1 MAILMIVPI
10 VIHFYLP
17 FFRKLNVAS
26 AYEYLEQRFSSPVR
40 FLASLFFCLFMFARV
55 AIVLFLPSLALNAVT
70 GLDVYACILLMGLV
84 TLAYCTMGGIEAVIW
99 GDVIQGIILVGGAII
114 SLVYLITGIDGGL
127 GTFMEVAVDEH
138 KFNILDFSFDWTKP
152 VFWVTLLGGVANQLL
167 TYTSDQSVVQRYI
180 TVKDTAGTKKGLW
193 LNGVLSVPIAIIF
206 FSILFGYFVTLV
218 GEKSS
223 ATIINFFEAIFEVI
237 MKIVLTIIKVAPIGV
252 FAIVA
257 KMISMQA
264 GDMQKLADIAQSLG
278 LFVLIIWIGCAIHF
292 FIIMPSIVYFLGHEN
307 PWRHMKKMSTAILT
321 AFSTCSSGAAL
332 PFSMKDSQEKCGISN
347 KIASFTL
354 PLGAT
359 INMNGTAL
367 YEGVAV
373 IFIAQVYGIDLSFLE
388 QLIIVVTVLF
398 SAIGAASIP
407 MAGLVMLS
415 VALSV
420 AGLPMEGIGLVL
432 AVEQLC
438 DMPRTATNSYGD
450 MCAAVVIAKSEGEK
464 LTI

>member
-1 MAILMIVPI
+1 MKKIKISLPIQILIALALGVIFGIFFHEYVKYISWAGDIFIRLLKMIVVPI
-10 VIHFYLP
+10 VVSSMIVG
-17 FFRKLNVAS
+17 VAS
-26 AYEYLEQRFSSPVR
+26 
-40 FLASLFFCLFMFARV
+40 
-55 AIVLFLPSLALNAVT
+55 IGKT
-70 GLDVYACILLMGLV
+70 
-84 TLAYCTMGGIEAVIW
+84 
-99 GDVIQGIILVGGAII
+99 
-114 SLVYLITGIDGGL
+114 GGL
-127 GTFMEVAVDEH
+127 GRIATKTLTFYVVTTLVATFVGLALVNAIEPGVGSSLVNQASCAEH
-138 KFNILDFSFDWTKP
+138 LAGAERVPLGQQLINI
-152 VFWVTLLGGVANQLL
+152 
-167 TYTSDQSVVQRYI
+167 
-180 TVKDTAGTKKGLW
+180 
-193 LNGVLSVPIAIIF
+193 VPENIFQDLVENDMLAIIF

-223 ATIINFFEAIFEVI
+223 ATIINFFEAVFEVI

>member
-1 MAILMIVPI
+1 MKKIKISLPIQILIALALGVIFGIFFHEYVKYISWAGDIFIRLLKMIVVPI
-10 VIHFYLP
+10 VVSSMIVG
-17 FFRKLNVAS
+17 VAS
-26 AYEYLEQRFSSPVR
+26 
-40 FLASLFFCLFMFARV
+40 
-55 AIVLFLPSLALNAVT
+55 IGKT
-70 GLDVYACILLMGLV
+70 
-84 TLAYCTMGGIEAVIW
+84 
-99 GDVIQGIILVGGAII
+99 
-114 SLVYLITGIDGGL
+114 GGL
-127 GTFMEVAVDEH
+127 GRIATKTLTFYVVTTLVATFVSAEH
-138 KFNILDFSFDWTKP
+138 LAGAERVPLGQQLINI
-152 VFWVTLLGGVANQLL
+152 
-167 TYTSDQSVVQRYI
+167 
-180 TVKDTAGTKKGLW
+180 
-193 LNGVLSVPIAIIF
+193 VPENIFQDLVENDMLAIIF

-223 ATIINFFEAIFEVI
+223 ATIINFFEAVFEVI

-264 GDMQKLADIAQSLG
+264 GDMAKLADIAQSLG

-373 IFIAQVYGIDLSFLE
+373 IFIAQVYGIDLSFVE

>member
-1 MAILMIVPI
+1 MKKIKISLPIQILIALALGVIFGIFFHEYVKYISWAGDIFIRLLKMIVVPI
-10 VIHFYLP
+10 VVSSMIVG
-17 FFRKLNVAS
+17 VAS
-26 AYEYLEQRFSSPVR
+26 
-40 FLASLFFCLFMFARV
+40 
-55 AIVLFLPSLALNAVT
+55 IGKT
-70 GLDVYACILLMGLV
+70 
-84 TLAYCTMGGIEAVIW
+84 
-99 GDVIQGIILVGGAII
+99 
-114 SLVYLITGIDGGL
+114 GGL
-127 GTFMEVAVDEH
+127 GRIATKTLTFYVVTTLVATFVGLALVNAIEPGVGSSLVNQASSAEH
-138 KFNILDFSFDWTKP
+138 LAGAERVPLGQQLINI
-152 VFWVTLLGGVANQLL
+152 
-167 TYTSDQSVVQRYI
+167 
-180 TVKDTAGTKKGLW
+180 
-193 LNGVLSVPIAIIF
+193 VPENIFQDLVENDMLAIIF

-223 ATIINFFEAIFEVI
+223 ATIINFFEAVFEVI

-264 GDMQKLADIAQSLG
+264 GDMTKLADIAQSLG

-432 AVEQLC
+432 VVEQLC

>member
-1 MAILMIVPI
+1 MGVNIVRIYTLVGLLLINVIEPGIGSSVVGQAGGADQIANVERVPLGQQLINIVPENI
-10 VIHFYLP
+10 
-17 FFRKLNVAS
+17 FRD
-26 AYEYLEQRFSSPVR
+26 
-40 FLASLFFCLFMFARV
+40 LADNDML
-55 AIVLFLPSLALNAVT
+55 
-70 GLDVYACILLMGLV
+70 
-84 TLAYCTMGGIEAVIW
+84 
-99 GDVIQGIILVGGAII
+99 
-114 SLVYLITGIDGGL
+114 
-127 GTFMEVAVDEH
+127 
-138 KFNILDFSFDWTKP
+138 
-152 VFWVTLLGGVANQLL
+152 
-167 TYTSDQSVVQRYI
+167 
-180 TVKDTAGTKKGLW
+180 
-193 LNGVLSVPIAIIF
+193 AIIF
-206 FSILFGYFVTLV
+206 SAILFGYFVTLA
-218 GEKSS
+218 GDKSS
-223 ATIINFFEAIFEVI
+223 TTIINLFEALFEVI
-237 MKIVLTIIKVAPIGV
+237 MKIVLTIIKVAPAGV

-264 GDMQKLADIAQSLG
+264 GDTGRLAETAQSLG

-292 FIIMPSIVYFLGHEN
+292 FIVMPSIVWFVGGEN
-307 PWRHMKKMSTAILT
+307 PWRHMKKMAAAILT

-332 PFSMKDSQEKCGISN
+332 PISMRDSQERCGISN
-347 KIASFTL
+347 RISSFTL

-367 YEGVAV
+367 YECVAV
-373 IFIAQVYGIDLSFLE
+373 IFIAQVYGIEFSFLE
-388 QLIIVVTVLF
+388 QLIIVITVLF
-398 SAIGAASIP
+398 SAIGTASVP

>member
-1 MAILMIVPI
+1 MKKIKISLPIQILIALALGVIFGIFFHEYVKYISWAGDIFIRLLKMIVVPI
-10 VIHFYLP
+10 VVSSMIVG
-17 FFRKLNVAS
+17 VAS
-26 AYEYLEQRFSSPVR
+26 
-40 FLASLFFCLFMFARV
+40 
-55 AIVLFLPSLALNAVT
+55 IGKT
-70 GLDVYACILLMGLV
+70 
-84 TLAYCTMGGIEAVIW
+84 
-99 GDVIQGIILVGGAII
+99 
-114 SLVYLITGIDGGL
+114 GGL
-127 GTFMEVAVDEH
+127 GRIATKTLTFYVVTTLVATFVGLALVNTIEPGVGSSLVNQASSAEH
-138 KFNILDFSFDWTKP
+138 LAGAERVPLGQQLINI
-152 VFWVTLLGGVANQLL
+152 
-167 TYTSDQSVVQRYI
+167 
-180 TVKDTAGTKKGLW
+180 
-193 LNGVLSVPIAIIF
+193 VPENIFQDLVENDMLAIIF

-223 ATIINFFEAIFEVI
+223 ATIINFFEAVFEVI

-264 GDMQKLADIAQSLG
+264 GDMAKLADIAQSLG
-278 LFVLIIWIGCAIHF
+278 LFVLIIWVGCAIHF

-373 IFIAQVYGIDLSFLE
+373 IFIAQVYGIDLSFVE

>member
-1 MAILMIVPI
+1 MKKIKISLPIQILIALALGVIFGIFFHEYVKYISWAGDIFIRLLKMIVVPI
-10 VIHFYLP
+10 VVSSMIVG
-17 FFRKLNVAS
+17 VAS
-26 AYEYLEQRFSSPVR
+26 
-40 FLASLFFCLFMFARV
+40 
-55 AIVLFLPSLALNAVT
+55 IGKT
-70 GLDVYACILLMGLV
+70 
-84 TLAYCTMGGIEAVIW
+84 
-99 GDVIQGIILVGGAII
+99 
-114 SLVYLITGIDGGL
+114 GGL
-127 GTFMEVAVDEH
+127 GRIATKTLTFYVVTTLVATFVGLALVNTIEPGVGSSLVNQASSAEH
-138 KFNILDFSFDWTKP
+138 LAGAERVPLGQQLINI
-152 VFWVTLLGGVANQLL
+152 
-167 TYTSDQSVVQRYI
+167 
-180 TVKDTAGTKKGLW
+180 
-193 LNGVLSVPIAIIF
+193 VPENIFQDLVENDMLAIIF

-223 ATIINFFEAIFEVI
+223 ATIINFFEAVFEVI

-264 GDMQKLADIAQSLG
+264 GDMAKLADIAQSLG